1 MKVYLNG
8 HSINKIDKF
17 FMITFLENILNN
29 YIGYTYSP
37 WNNKILS
44 NFYPV
49 CLLRISQYLPS

>member
-1 MKVYLNG
+1 
-8 HSINKIDKF
+8 
-17 FMITFLENILNN
+17 MITFLENILNN

-49 CLLRISQYLPS
+49 CQLRISQYLPS